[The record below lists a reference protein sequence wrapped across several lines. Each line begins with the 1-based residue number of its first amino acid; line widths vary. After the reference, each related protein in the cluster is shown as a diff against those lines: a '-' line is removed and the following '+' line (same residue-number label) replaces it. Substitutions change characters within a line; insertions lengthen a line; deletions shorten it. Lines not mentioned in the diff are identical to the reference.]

1 MLGLTLGTIIT
12 MVILATIYFLLFEI
26 RDPGDVRDSL
36 AV

>member
-12 MVILATIYFLLFEI
+12 MVILPTIYFLLFGI
-26 RDPGDVRDSL
+26 RNPGDVRDSM